1 MKQHF
6 PDLFPSAQSSTRLIL
21 CFFPAEEPG
30 LEEQVRALIQKHRS
44 QVCFLGGG
52 QPPKPFCQRYAPLR
66 LDHEF
71 LLALQVRPQ
80 EVLATVEALRGLSH
94 LSMFVLREDFEGL
107 ELLPVRRD
115 ERERSPECLPVGP
128 APSTQL
134 RESWQSRLR
143 KTEQAL
149 DASHANLMEAA
160 ALGHTTTAAAAWFL
174 DNLYLVRTNL
184 ADIKQA
190 LPRRRGRSSGPAHAR
205 ICELAR
211 NLVKQSGHTVSEAN
225 IREGLREDQRTTSL
239 RIEELWLFP
248 VFLRLALIE
257 ELVVL
262 ACSTSRGQQQRELAF
277 LWADRLVASARK
289 GPDQLET
296 MLTRMEAEPYA
307 LSPAFLASLAEQLQG
322 DEEALARAQFWV
334 ETQMQQTLLAVVR
347 TEHAH
352 EAAESVA
359 TAQAFGSLRTL
370 AHLDFNKIFEAVSL
384 VDAELQQDPAAIY
397 ARSDFTT
404 RDQCRREVERIARCS
419 GMEEREVAR
428 LAVVLANGHPDPA
441 KRHVTHYLLADGVV
455 ELERLAGGRAS
466 ARTRFVRTLRRHAT
480 GVYLGSIAALT
491 VSFTGITLAIAESAG
506 VSQERVLGL
515 LAFLALLPLSEL
527 AIQIVNAL
535 VISFLVPVT
544 LPKMDFKEGIPPEH
558 ATLVIIPMM
567 LSSVEGIHR
576 EIEKLEV
583 RFLANPESNLF
594 FGLFSDF
601 TDSGDPTAA
610 DDAVLLQTVRR
621 GIAGLNERYSG
632 GRFVLFH
639 RRRMWSESE
648 QKWIGRERKRGK
660 LDDLNAFLASGASP
674 EVLHVGRLPLPI
686 RYVITLDADTQLPP
700 ESAGRLIET
709 IAHPLNRPEFDPQT
723 GVCRKGYSIIQPRI
737 SISLP
742 GATATRFTRI
752 FADTAGLDPYCR
764 PVSDSQQDLFC
775 EGIFHGKA
783 IYDVRS
789 FQAAL
794 ENRFPPETLL
804 SHDLI
809 EGAYAG
815 VGLASDIELFENLP
829 LDYASYSRR
838 QQRWI
843 RGDWQIAPWILPKVP
858 GPRGSWVR
866 NPLSIIS
873 RWRILD
879 NLRRSLV
886 PIASLLLLL
895 LAWFISASPGV
906 WTATVALA
914 IAIPGMAPLLD
925 RWARH
930 LNGFVDGWQGAA
942 DEIIRA
948 SVMIAFLPHQ
958 AWLAMDAITR
968 ACYRSWVS
976 RRHLLEWQ
984 TSDAAEAH
992 ASQHLRSVQ
1001 TQVLTVASISGGLIL
1016 ILGLKGQL
1024 VPPAAFLGLWLASPL
1039 LLRWLNNSA
1048 PGLKQLSRSDT
1059 HYLRRAARRTWRY
1072 FDDLV
1077 GEENNWLPPD
1087 NSQMALQVK
1096 VAQRT
1101 SPTNIGL
1108 WLTSAIAAHDFGFL
1122 TADELSGRCS
1132 KTMETM
1138 ERLERYEGH
1147 ILNWYDT
1154 KTLEPL
1160 SPKYVSSVDSG
1171 NLIASLWTFA
1181 QGCQEIIRTPVASAA
1196 SLRGMFDTLAILS
1209 EASGEDP
1216 FLTSSL
1222 HATRRLLRSGFRG
1235 HHLIGRLRLVFHSL
1249 SQLRGIE
1256 QWTTSPGDERAYWA
1270 GRLLHEC
1277 SAWVDNIDKYLSW
1290 METLARPPDAFVRAL
1305 GEDMVSLRRQ
1315 ALHGIPSLKALASEI
1330 PPLEAILARRGTPE
1344 MRPEAAAWL
1353 EQISTRYLQA
1363 RSRAAETVRALE
1375 TLASRADALA
1385 GGTNMR
1391 FLYDENR
1398 RLFAVGYALGG
1409 PVDFTSHYDLLASE
1423 SRLASL
1429 VSIAKRDVP
1438 LEHWFALGR
1447 PRGGS
1452 GRYETLLSWSGTM
1465 FEYLMPLLFTRVYA
1479 NSLLDQASRRAV
1491 QRQIEYGREKQ
1502 VPWGISESAYSAL
1515 DDNRVY
1521 QYRAFGVPA
1530 LALHPDIE
1538 SEPVV
1543 APYSTVLALMV
1554 DPGASLPNLK
1564 RLDGLGLAGPMGF
1577 YEAIDFSRAPK
1588 RGGLPGVVIYA
1599 YMAHH
1604 EGMSLLALN
1613 NTLFAGNMQ
1622 RRFHQDPRIRA
1633 VEPLLF
1639 ERVPTVK
1646 LQRGDLE
1653 VKPIPVRES
1662 PVEEPA
1668 ERTWT
1673 EESQIPRAYVY
1684 GNGRYALMITNSGSG
1699 YSRWKD
1705 FELTRWRADTTLD
1718 DRGSYLYIRDLRLG
1732 AVWSAAHQPLTE
1744 AKRETTATFSADHVE
1759 FHRQFLDIE
1768 TVWSITVAPDDDA
1781 ELRRLVVTNHS
1792 RRTRQ
1797 LEFTSYLELA
1807 LAPHGADAAHPAFS
1821 KLFIE
1826 TEYPEEGVLLARRR
1840 PRSPDEPSVWCA
1852 HVVTGAPGAIQ
1863 FETDRRAFL
1872 GRSRT
1877 ARSPRAMET
1886 DLDGSVGCVLDPI
1899 FSLRCSGSILPR
1911 TRMELAFATLAGD
1924 SREAV
1929 LALAAKYKRR
1939 EAVARAF
1946 EMAWTHAQL
1955 EFRFLQIGPGAAHR
1969 YQELANHL
1977 IYPNSR
1983 LRPSAARLAQNHLG
1997 QSALWG
2003 LGISGDLPILTVTAA
2018 DSSAL
2023 RLVHDALAA
2032 HAYWR
2037 LRGFRADLVILNQ
2050 EAAGYDRPLHHQLQR
2065 QIDAYSREAGTDRP
2079 GGVFLRDSYT
2089 VSEEHQRLI
2098 LDASRAVLSGSRGSL
2113 ERQLRG
2119 ISENP
2124 RGEVFVPLGGGKE
2137 EPSAPLPFLEL
2148 PYFNGLGGFTGDG
2161 REYAIYM
2168 GPGAVTPTPW
2178 VNVMANPR
2186 FGTLVSESGLGF
2198 TWRGNSQQNRLT
2210 SWRNDPVSDP
2220 PSEVIYLR
2228 DEESGARWTPTA
2240 LPIREQDAYRAR
2252 HSQGYTVF
2260 EHNSHAIAQELTV
2273 FVPIGEDGE
2282 GDPVKVC
2289 RLRLR
2294 NDSSRPRRLTATY
2307 FAELVLGTRRED
2319 QQAHIRTA
2327 RDEES
2332 GALFASQNWTGQN
2345 PDCVAFAASS
2355 PKPTCFTGDRRA
2367 FLGRNRSFSNPQAM
2381 DNSALDNRASAGLDP
2396 ACGLQVRISLDP
2408 GHEADVVFLLGEA
2421 GSAEEAR
2428 AIISRYESIEQ
2439 VYRALS
2445 ATRYWWET
2453 KLLAVQVNTPL
2464 LSVDL
2469 LLNRWLPYQTLSCR
2483 FWGRS
2488 ALYQSSGAF
2497 GFRDQL
2503 QDSMAFLYLDPEIT
2517 RRHILAA
2524 AARQFFEGDVQHW
2537 WHSETGL
2544 GVRTRCSDDLL
2555 WLPYVV
2561 ARYVEVT
2568 GDASV
2573 LDASVPFIEGPPLAE
2588 HEQERVFVPEVSAHS
2603 ASLWDHCCLALDH
2616 AWRLGPH
2623 NLPLIGNGD
2632 WNDGMNYVGVEG
2644 RGESAWLAW
2653 FQCSVLESFAR
2664 LAEQRARALAVE
2676 WRGRAANL
2684 THTMEE
2690 VCWDGEWYL
2699 RGFFDDGS
2707 PLGSHLNQ
2715 EARIDSLP
2723 QSWAV
2728 ISGAADPHRAR
2739 SAMEAADR
2747 NLVREEEKLVLL
2759 FTPPFDQSQ
2768 PNPGYI
2774 MGYPPGVRENGGQY
2788 THGSLW
2794 LAQAWA
2800 RLGEGG
2806 NAVRLLNMMNP
2817 VELCRDPEAVQ
2828 RYRGEPY
2835 VAPADVYSAPGKEG
2849 QCGWTWYTG
2858 SAGWMYR
2865 IWIEEVLGFQL
2876 RGTRLSIQPVIPA
2889 EWPGFEITYRYRSST
2904 YRIVVEQGKTNN
2916 RSMELD
2922 GAAVNGDFIELADD
2936 RRRHDLVVRIPPKL
2950 EHLKLLGPGFKEASQ
2965 ANGLQPQSALK
2976 ARVI

>member
-1 MKQHF
+1 MKQRF
-6 PDLFPSAQSSTRLIL
+6 QDFFSSALSSARLIL
-21 CFFPAEEPG
+21 CFFSVEEPG
-30 LEEQVRALIQKHRS
+30 LEKEVRSLVPKRHTR
-44 QVCFLGGG
+44 VCLLGAGHAAK
-52 QPPKPFCQRYAPLR
+52 QFCERYAPLR

-71 LLALQVRPQ
+71 LLVIQVRSRD
-80 EVLATVEALRGLSH
+80 VLATVEALRGLSH
-94 LSMFVLREDFEGL
+94 LSIFVLREDFAGL
-107 ELLPVRRD
+107 ELLPVDGDQRD
-115 ERERSPECLPVGP
+115 KSPECVPMP
-128 APSTQL
+128 PSPL
-134 RESWQSRLR
+134 SRLGENWQSALR
-143 KTEQAL
+143 RTEQAL
-149 DASHANLMEAA
+149 DAAHGNLIEAT
-160 ALGHTTTAAAAWFL
+160 ALGHATTAAAAWFL
-174 DNLYLVRTNL
+174 DNLYLIRTNL
-184 ADIKQA
+184 AEIKQA
-190 LPRRRGRSSGPAHAR
+190 LPRLRGRSSHVR
-205 ICELAR
+205 IYELAR
-211 NLVKQSGHTVSEAN
+211 NLVKQSGHTVTEAN
-225 IREGLREDQRTTSL
+225 IRDCLREDQRSTPL
-239 RIEELWLFP
+239 RIDELWLFP
-248 VFLRLALIE
+248 VFLRLALVE
-257 ELVVL
+257 ELVAL

-277 LWADRLVASARK
+277 LWADRLIASARK

-296 MLTRMEAEPYA
+296 ALARMEAEPYA
-307 LSPAFLASLAEQLQG
+307 LSPQFLASLAEQLQS
-322 DEEALARAQFWV
+322 DEEALARTQFWV
-334 ETQMQQTLLAVVR
+334 ETQLEQSLLAVVR
-347 TEHAH
+347 MEHAR
-352 EAAESVA
+352 EAEESVA

-384 VDAELQQDPAAIY
+384 VDAELQGDPAAIY
-397 ARSDFTT
+397 TRSDFAT

-428 LAVVLANGHPDPA
+428 LAVVLANSHQDPA
-441 KRHVTHYLLADGVV
+441 KRHVTHYLLAEGVV
-455 ELERLAGGRAS
+455 ELEHLAGARAS
-466 ARTRFVRTLRRHAT
+466 ARTRFIRRLRRHAT
-480 GVYLGSIAALT
+480 GVYLGSIAVLT
-491 VSFTGITLAIAESAG
+491 VSFTGITLAIAESVG

-527 AIQIVNAL
+527 SIQIVNAL
-535 VISFLVPVT
+535 VISFLAPVM
-544 LPKMDFKEGIPPEH
+544 LPKMDFKDGIPSED
-558 ATLVIIPMM
+558 ATLVIVPML

-576 EIEKLEV
+576 EVEKLQV

-601 TDSGDPTAA
+601 TDSDDPTAA
-610 DDAVLLQTVRR
+610 DDAVLLQAVRR
-621 GIAGLNERYSG
+621 GIAGLNERYPG
-632 GRFVLFH
+632 GHFVLFH
-639 RRRMWSESE
+639 RRRVWSESE
-648 QKWIGRERKRGK
+648 QKWIGKERKRGK
-660 LDDLNAFLASGASP
+660 IDELNAFLTGGGPP
-674 EVLHVGRLPLPI
+674 ELLQVGRLALPI

-700 ESAGRLIET
+700 GSACRLIET
-709 IAHPLNRPEFDPQT
+709 IAHPLNQSEADPQT

-742 GATATRFTRI
+742 AATATRFTRI
-752 FADTAGLDPYCR
+752 FADTTGLDPYSL
-764 PVSDSQQDLFC
+764 PVSDAQQDLFC

-783 IYDVRS
+783 IYEVRS

-794 ENRFPPETLL
+794 ANRFPPETLL

-809 EGAYAG
+809 EGAYARA
-815 VGLASDIELFENLP
+815 GLASDIELFENLP
-829 LDYASYSRR
+829 LDYASFSRR
-838 QQRWI
+838 QHRWI
-843 RGDWQIAPWILPKVP
+843 RGDWQIAPWILPQVP
-858 GPRGSWVR
+858 GPDGSWVR
-866 NPLSIIS
+866 NPLSILG

-914 IAIPGMAPLLD
+914 IAIPAMAPLLD

-930 LNGFVDGWQGAA
+930 LNGLADGWQGAA
-942 DEIIRA
+942 DELIRA
-948 SVMIAFLPHQ
+948 AVMIAFLPHQ
-958 AWLAMDAITR
+958 AWLAMDAIIR
-968 ACYRSWVS
+968 VFYRSRVS
-976 RRHLLEWQ
+976 RHHMLEWQ
-984 TSDAAEAH
+984 TADAAETH
-992 ASQHLRSVQ
+992 AGQHLRSTQ
-1001 TQVLTVASISGGLIL
+1001 TQILTVAFVSGALML
-1016 ILGLKGQL
+1016 ILGLKGRF
-1024 VPPAAFLGLWLASPL
+1024 PSAFLGLWLASPL

-1048 PGLKQLSRSDT
+1048 PALKRQLSRADT

-1077 GEENNWLPPD
+1077 GAESNWLPPD
-1087 NSQMALQVK
+1087 NSQMALQVN

-1108 WLTSAIAAHDFGFL
+1108 WLTSAVAAHDFGFL
-1122 TADELSGRCS
+1122 TVDELSGRCS
-1132 KTMETM
+1132 RTMETM
-1138 ERLERYEGH
+1138 QRLERYEGH

-1154 KTLEPL
+1154 RTLEPL

-1181 QGCQEIIRTPVASAA
+1181 LGCQEIMRGPVVSAA
-1196 SLRGMFDTLAILS
+1196 SLRGLSDTLAILW

-1222 HATRRLLRSGFRG
+1222 NATRRLLRTGVRG
-1235 HHLIGRLRLVFHSL
+1235 HQLIGRLRLVFHSL
-1249 SQLRGIE
+1249 SQLRDIQ
-1256 QWTTSPGDERAYWA
+1256 QWKTSPQDERAYWA

-1277 SAWVDNIDKYLSW
+1277 NAWLESIDKYLSW

-1305 GEDMVSLRRQ
+1305 GEEMVSLRRQ
-1315 ALHGIPSLKALASEI
+1315 ALHGIPSLRALASEKL
-1330 PPLEAILARRGTPE
+1330 PVEAILAHRGTPE
-1344 MRPEAAAWL
+1344 MRPEAADWL
-1353 EQISTRYLQA
+1353 EQIATRYSQA
-1363 RSRAAETVRALE
+1363 RTQAAETVRALE
-1375 TLASRADALA
+1375 TLAGRAEALA
-1385 GGTNMR
+1385 NGINMR
-1391 FLYDENR
+1391 FLYDEKH

-1429 VSIAKRDVP
+1429 VAIAKRDVP

-1452 GRYETLLSWSGTM
+1452 SRRQILLSWSGTM
-1465 FEYLMPLLFTRVYA
+1465 FEYLMPLLFARRYA
-1479 NSLLDQASRRAV
+1479 NSLLYQAVEEAV
-1491 QRQIEYGREKQ
+1491 ARQIEYGREKR

-1515 DDNRVY
+1515 DDHRVY

-1530 LALHPDIE
+1530 LALHPDME
-1538 SEPVV
+1538 GEPVV
-1543 APYSTVLALMV
+1543 APYATVLALMV
-1554 DPGASLPNLK
+1554 DPASSLSNLK
-1564 RLDGLGLAGPMGF
+1564 RLDAMGLGGPMGF
-1577 YEAIDFSRAPK
+1577 YEAIDFSRSSK

-1613 NTLFAGNMQ
+1613 NTLFEGNMQ

-1639 ERVPTVK
+1639 ERVPTVT
-1646 LQRGDLE
+1646 LQQGELA
-1653 VKPIPVRES
+1653 VKPASVRES
-1662 PVEEPA
+1662 PVDEPA
-1668 ERTWT
+1668 ERSWT
-1673 EESQIPRAYVY
+1673 EETPIPRAYLY
-1684 GNGRYALMITNSGSG
+1684 GNGRYALMITNAGSG

-1705 FELTRWRADTTLD
+1705 FDLTRWRADTTLD
-1718 DRGSYLYIRDLRLG
+1718 DWGSYLYIRDLRLG
-1732 AVWSAAHQPLTE
+1732 AVWSAAHQPMTE
-1744 AKRETTATFSADHVE
+1744 SKQETTATFSADHVE
-1759 FHRQFLDIE
+1759 FHRNFAGIE
-1768 TVWSITVAPDDDA
+1768 TVCSVTVAPDDDA

-1807 LAPHGADAAHPAFS
+1807 LAPPGADAAHPAFN

-1826 TEYPEEGVLLARRR
+1826 TEYAEEGVLLARRR
-1840 PRSPDEPSVWCA
+1840 ARSPDEEPVWCA
-1852 HVVTGAPGAIQ
+1852 HVITGAPGAIQ

-1872 GRSRT
+1872 GRSRA
-1877 ARSPRAMET
+1877 ARVPKAMDTE
-1886 DLDGSVGCVLDPI
+1886 LSGSVGCVLDPI

-1911 TRMELAFATLAGD
+1911 GRIELAFVTLAAE
-1924 SREAV
+1924 SREAA

-1983 LRPSAARLAQNHLG
+1983 LRPSAARLAQSHLG

-2023 RLVHDALAA
+2023 ALVHDALAA

-2050 EAAGYDRPLHHQLQR
+2050 EGAGYDRPLHHQLQR

-2079 GGVFLRDSYT
+2079 GGVFLRDAFT
-2089 VSEEHQRLI
+2089 VSEEQQLLI
-2098 LDASRAVLSGSRGSL
+2098 LEASRALLSGSRGSL

-2119 ISENP
+2119 VSENP
-2124 RGEVFVPLGGGKE
+2124 RGEPFVPVGGGKE

-2148 PYFNGLGGFTGDG
+2148 PYFNGLGGFTADG
-2161 REYAIYM
+2161 REYAIYL
-2168 GPGAVTPTPW
+2168 GPGAVTPAPW
-2178 VNVMANPR
+2178 INVMANSR

-2210 SWRNDPVSDP
+2210 SWRNDPVSDA

-2273 FVPIGEDGE
+2273 FVPIGEDGD

-2294 NDSSRPRRLTATY
+2294 NDSSRPRRLTATF
-2307 FAELVLGTRRED
+2307 FAEWVLGNRREE

-2327 RDEES
+2327 HDEES
-2332 GALFASQNWTGQN
+2332 GALLAFQNWIGQN
-2345 PDCVAFAASS
+2345 PEFVTFAASV
-2355 PKPTCFTGDRRA
+2355 PKPVSFTGDRRA
-2367 FLGRNRSFSNPQAM
+2367 FLGRNRSFSNPAAL
-2381 DNSALDNRASAGLDP
+2381 DNAALDNRASAGLDP
-2396 ACGLQVRISLDP
+2396 AGALQVRISLDP
-2408 GHEADVVFLLGEA
+2408 GHETDVVFLIGQA

-2428 AIISRYESIEQ
+2428 SIISRYQSIEQ

-2445 ATRYWWET
+2445 ATRHWWDM
-2453 KLLAVQVNTPL
+2453 KLLAVQVQTPL
-2464 LSVDL
+2464 LSVDF
-2469 LLNRWLPYQTLSCR
+2469 LLNRWLPYQALSCR

-2503 QDSMAFLYLDPEIT
+2503 QDSMAFLYLDPGLT
-2517 RRHILAA
+2517 RRHILAS

-2537 WHSETGL
+2537 WHPETGL

-2573 LDASVPFIEGPPLAE
+2573 LDELVPFIEGPPLAE
-2588 HEQERVFVPEVSAHS
+2588 HEQERVFVAEVSPQS
-2603 ASLWDHCCLALDH
+2603 APLWDHCCHALDH

-2632 WNDGMNYVGVEG
+2632 WNDGLNHVGVEG
-2644 RGESAWLAW
+2644 RGESAWLGW
-2653 FQCSVLESFAR
+2653 FQCTVLESFAR
-2664 LAEQRARALAVE
+2664 LAERRQPDLAVQ
-2676 WRGRAANL
+2676 WRERAANL
-2684 THTMEE
+2684 ADTMEQ

-2707 PLGSHLNQ
+2707 PLGSHMNQ
-2715 EARIDSLP
+2715 EARIDSMP

-2728 ISGAADPHRAR
+2728 ISGVADPNHAR

-2747 NLVREEEKLVLL
+2747 NLAREAEKLVLL
-2759 FTPPFDQSQ
+2759 FTPPFDRSQ

-2774 MGYPPGVRENGGQY
+2774 MGYPPGIRENGGQY

-2794 LAQAWA
+2794 LALAWA
-2800 RLGEGG
+2800 RLGEGS

-2817 VELCRDPEAVQ
+2817 VEICRDPEAVQ

-2835 VAPADVYSAPGKEG
+2835 VAAADVYSAPGKEG

-2865 IWIEEVLGFQL
+2865 IWVEEVLGFQL
-2876 RGTRLSIQPVIPA
+2876 RGTRLSIQPAIPA
-2889 EWPGFEITYRYRSST
+2889 EWPGFEITYRHRSAT
-2904 YRIVVEQGKTNN
+2904 YRIVVEQGSSS
-2916 RSMELD
+2916 RAMELD
-2922 GAAVNGDFIELADD
+2922 GAVVDGDFIVLADD
-2936 RRRHDLVVRIPPKL
+2936 RRTHQLVVRIPPPV
-2950 EHLKLLGPGFKEASQ
+2950 EHMKLLGSGFKKAIP
-2965 ANGLQPQSALK
+2965 ADGLQPASVRIPQL
-2976 ARVI
+2976 